1 VYLTARGTTMPK
13 YSIAFDLHEGNNA
26 QSNYDDA
33 FEIIKKQ
40 ANTELSIG
48 KALRSHYVIK
58 SQTGI
63 GPLGKDIFD
72 KFKNKGIHAFDM
84 YITSKDGGEYYVKNG
99 VVSTPPLFR

>member
-1 VYLTARGTTMPK
+1 MAK
-13 YSIAFDLHEGNNA
+13 YSVAFDLHEGNNA

-40 ANTELSIG
+40 ANTDLSIE
-48 KALRSHYVIK
+48 KVLRSHYVIK
-58 SQTGI
+58 SQNGI
-63 GPLGKDIFD
+63 RPLGNAIVD

-84 YITSKDGGEYYVKNG
+84 YITSKEGGEYYVKNG